1 MDKKIFEVNLIY
13 NVDLR
18 RKVNQV
24 IKFLI
29 TRSRV
34 YEIFLQELKEDLL
47 NINLTCFLGSQNK
60 IS

>member
-1 MDKKIFEVNLIY
+1 MDKRIFEVNLIY
-13 NVDLR
+13 NVNPH

-29 TRSRV
+29 TCSRV
-34 YEIFLQELKEDLL
+34 YEIFLRELKEDLL

-60 IS
+60 MS